1 MHMSSYH
8 NGVKSLP
15 GRQVLLWLASGFSL
29 SPLPAWDSGR
39 DFPSYCFSSLIMNGK
54 ACMFVFSIS
63 PPFLPGADTRPGGYM
78 RRRLRLK
85 PC

>member
-1 MHMSSYH
+1 MHISNCH

-15 GRQVLLWLASGFSL
+15 GRQVLLWLASGINL

-39 DFPSYCFSSLIMNGK
+39 DFPSYCSSTPIMDGK

-63 PPFLPGADTRPGGYM
+63 PFLPGADTRTGGYM
-78 RRRLRLK
+78 RRRLGLK
-85 PC
+85 L